1 MKRYEFSTLYTTIPQ
16 EKLKSRLFDFIDK
29 CFFKKKWGRKYPY
42 LVISLQK
49 HYFVKSMGSIL
60 FLKNGFKKLA
70 EKTIKIIS
78 EVIIMRYV
86 QL

>member
-1 MKRYEFSTLYTTIPQ
+1 MSPCL
-16 EKLKSRLFDFIDK
+16 S
-29 CFFKKKWGRKYPY
+29 G
-42 LVISLQK
+42 
-49 HYFVKSMGSIL
+49 FVKGLGYIHVYLISQKWL
-60 FLKNGFKKLA
+60 EKNA